1 MRLSRPRILAAAMDL
16 IERDGGDALSMPALA
31 AELGCAVMTLYA
43 HVPSKAALLDAVAEA
58 VVAGVE
64 YAPAPDAPW
73 PEQIRAQA
81 TAFRRAAS
89 ARPRCTMITLSR
101 PPASAARLRPAEH
114 ALATLRGAGFSPADS
129 VRIVRTLAAY
139 TLGSL
144 RPEPDAAP
152 GPGEPAGGRGDS
164 GADRPRLTPT
174 AFPQLTS
181 LAAELSQ
188 TDPDADYEFG
198 LDLLLHAAAA
208 LLPAA
213 RS

>member
-1 MRLSRPRILAAAMDL
+1 
-16 IERDGGDALSMPALA
+16 
-31 AELGCAVMTLYA
+31 
-43 HVPSKAALLDAVAEA
+43 
-58 VVAGVE
+58 
-64 YAPAPDAPW
+64 
-73 PEQIRAQA
+73 
-81 TAFRRAAS
+81 
-89 ARPRCTMITLSR
+89 MITLSR
-101 PPASAARLRPAEH
+101 PPASPARLRPAEH

-164 GADRPRLTPT
+164 GADRPRLTLT